1 MLPGHNGDNFSMKI
15 TKRIK
20 NPVKGKVSSI
30 WPQIWLILVRRN
42 TLSLRYSHFRH
53 LKISLLKTDNSGP
66 LIHDFSNIMWIWC
79 SISMVSMVTG
89 LFLFPNQ
96 NLDQKDPNL
105 GKNDSLA
112 STVYYRNFK
121 LKKESLKGRFRESLL
136 YLKSPIFWVH
146 LLMFSV
152 GNCTIALGL
161 VLIGQPI
168 SSNNL
173 ESVVLTETTL

>member
-1 MLPGHNGDNFSMKI
+1 M

-20 NPVKGKVSSI
+20 NPEKGKISSI

-42 TLSLRYSHFRH
+42 ILSLRYNFRLRDNFRH
-53 LKISLLKTDNSGP
+53 LTISKLTLFGP
-66 LIHDFSNIMWIWC
+66 FIHGFSKIMWIWC
-79 SISMVSMVTG
+79 SISIVSMVTG

-96 NLDQKDPNL
+96 NLDQKEPNL

-168 SSNNL
+168 SGNHL